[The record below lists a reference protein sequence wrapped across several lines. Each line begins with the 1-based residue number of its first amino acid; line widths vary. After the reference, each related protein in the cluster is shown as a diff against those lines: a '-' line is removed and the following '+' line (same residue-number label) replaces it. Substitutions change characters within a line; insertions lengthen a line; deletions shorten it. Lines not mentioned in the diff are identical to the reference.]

1 MSCKVL
7 ATFVNTVEGL
17 PATMLCGLN
26 ATTLDG
32 LPVATIFD
40 GLPAATTL
48 DGLTGATTLD
58 GLPVATTLDGLP
70 AATTLDG
77 LPTTMMNGLPTAGS
91 PSNVVAGSPS
101 PLDGLPTDLTAVSLS
116 SVLDLSLLLLFD
128 FLQCFHLGMVL
139 HLKIERKC
147 HV

>member
-1 MSCKVL
+1 MTCPTL
-7 ATFVNTVEGL
+7 EGL
-17 PATMLCGLN
+17 PATTLDGLN
-26 ATTLDG
+26 ATTL
-32 LPVATIFD
+32 D

-77 LPTTMMNGLPTAGS
+77 LLTNMMDGPSTAVS
-91 PSNVVAGSPS
+91 PSNVVAASPS
-101 PLDGLPTDLTAVSLS
+101 TPLDGLPTDLTAVSLS
-116 SVLDLSLLLLFD
+116 SILDLSLLLLSD
-128 FLQCFHLGMVL
+128 FLQFFLLGMVL
-139 HLKIERKC
+139 HLKIERKG